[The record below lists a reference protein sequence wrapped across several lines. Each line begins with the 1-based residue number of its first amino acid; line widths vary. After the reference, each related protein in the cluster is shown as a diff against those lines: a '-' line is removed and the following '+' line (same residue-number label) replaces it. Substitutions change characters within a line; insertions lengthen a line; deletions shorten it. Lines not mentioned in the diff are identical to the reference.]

1 MKKKKQLG
9 NSENIKNESIQDGFS
24 QEDLLDLND
33 LLEVQ
38 GGKEEQNSASC
49 GLGCFTGAVSK
60 QSHSEQDAPSK

>member
-1 MKKKKQLG
+1 MKKKLED
-9 NSENIKNESIQDGFS
+9 SENAKNESIQDGNN

-38 GGKEEQNSASC
+38 GGKEEQNPANC

-60 QSHSEQDAPSK
+60 QDHSEKDAPSE